1 MVDPVS
7 AAAASAAVSKS
18 VAKATEEDSK
28 EKDLLLKAA
37 QESGYLDPAAR
48 SLAKRMAV
56 KQQIRLKI
64 WQPLGRLV
72 GIQKDYFNDHF
83 NDEMAARMA
92 DVPED
97 QVVTP
102 RTSIAGPAI
111 QGISYTVEEPELK
124 EMYLNLLATASDA
137 RVRDTAHPS
146 FAEVIRQLNT
156 EEAKALTDILTIHLH
171 AIIEVHLK
179 LARAEDP
186 SSEGY
191 NTLATHLL
199 NWMSEGHQVHVP
211 VNAMY
216 VDNWIRLGL
225 VSVSYTTT
233 LTDKARY
240 AWAETTPIVV
250 DSRDQYDTEDF
261 TRVEVQE
268 GVLQVTNF
276 GRRFH
281 EVVIASGTRE
291 PAPAAQEADIE

>member
-7 AAAASAAVSKS
+7 AAAAGAAVSKS

-102 RTSIAGPAI
+102 RTSIAGPTI

-156 EEAKALTDILTIHLH
+156 EEAKALADILTVPLH
-171 AIIEVHLK
+171 AIIEVHLNS
-179 LARAEDP
+179 ARAEDP
-186 SSEGY
+186 TAQGFSDV
-191 NTLATHLL
+191 ATHVLD
-199 NWMSEGHQVHVP
+199 WREEGRQVHVP

-225 VSVSYTTT
+225 VNVSYITT
-233 LTDKARY
+233 LTDPALY

-250 DSRDQYDTEDF
+250 DSRKQYETEGF
-261 TRVEVQE
+261 TRIDYQK

-276 GRRFH
+276 GQKFH

>member
-7 AAAASAAVSKS
+7 AAAAGAAVSKS

-56 KQQIRLKI
+56 KQQVRLKI

-72 GIQKDYFNDHF
+72 GIQKEYFNDHF
-83 NDEMAARMA
+83 GDEMAARMA

-102 RTSIAGPAI
+102 RTSIAGPTI

-156 EEAKALTDILTIHLH
+156 EEAKALADILAGNLH
-171 AIIEVHLK
+171 AIIEVRIN

-186 SSEGY
+186 SAKGY
-191 NTLATHLL
+191 NDVATHVLD
-199 NWMSEGHQVHVP
+199 WRAEGHQVHVP

-216 VDNWIRLGL
+216 IDNWIRLGL
-225 VSVSYTTT
+225 VSVSYSTT
-233 LTDKARY
+233 LADEARY

-250 DSRDQYDTEDF
+250 NSREQYDTETF
-261 TRVEVQE
+261 TRIELSE
-268 GVLQVTNF
+268 RRSASDKLWAQVSRGGDHVGYARTCPHSV
-276 GRRFH
+276 G
-281 EVVIASGTRE
+281 S
-291 PAPAAQEADIE
+291 